1 MKENLYP
8 NPISGQ
14 DAFNEI
20 RDYMLGKD
28 WYVVDPTNTDQVNAI
43 ALQEMKDTWDMYT
56 GKKMKDKWN
65 NLIDKLKF
73 R

>member
-1 MKENLYP
+1 MNNNLYP

-20 RDYMLGKD
+20 CEYILGKD
-28 WYVVDPTNTDQVNAI
+28 WYVVDPMSTDQVNAI
-43 ALQEMKDTWDMYT
+43 ALQEMKDAWDMYT

-65 NLIDKLKF
+65 SLIDKLKF
-73 R
+73 K